1 MVFTVY
7 LQVKNG
13 RRNRC
18 WCSLHGKLL
27 MFRRNPDDQVVDLVI
42 CIESKDCNVVF
53 QFSLSDIV
61 AKFLV
66 VISIMAL

>member
-1 MVFTVY
+1 
-7 LQVKNG
+7 
-13 RRNRC
+13 
-18 WCSLHGKLL
+18 